1 MKKALLKVYI
11 TAVVPNIIIS
21 PRVDVGGPK
30 LYYIGSDFLFLFYF
44 GEIIKFIIV

>member
-1 MKKALLKVYI
+1 MKKALVKVYI

-30 LYYIGSDFLFLFYF
+30 LCNTIMIFYSY
-44 GEIIKFIIV
+44 FILVKLLNS